1 MIEIK
6 NSSYTGK
13 YEAHIPCSFAYN
25 VACIDD
31 RFSKLVVL
39 YRGKNAVN
47 KFVEAI
53 LKEYDYYR
61 KVIKKHLN
69 KNLVMCAKDE
79 ERFQSSNKYWIYNKV
94 FNVGDNDHIAGK
106 YRGSAH
112 WNCNINRKLTKK
124 VPLIFH
130 NLRGYNNHLFNH

>member
-25 VACIDD
+25 VVCIDD

-53 LKEYDYYR
+53 VKEYDYYR

>member
-25 VACIDD
+25 VVCIDD

-112 WNCNINRKLTKK
+112 WNCNINRKLTKN

>member
-25 VACIDD
+25 VVCIDN

-94 FNVGDNDHIAGK
+94 FNVGENDHIAGK

-124 VPLIFH
+124 APLIFH

>member
-25 VACIDD
+25 VVCIDD
-31 RFSKLVVL
+31 GFSKLVVL

-61 KVIKKHLN
+61 KIIKKHLN

>member
-25 VACIDD
+25 VVCIDD

-79 ERFQSSNKYWIYNKV
+79 ERFQSSKKYWIYNKV

>member
-25 VACIDD
+25 VVCIDD
-31 RFSKLVVL
+31 GFSKLVVL

-53 LKEYDYYR
+53 LKEYDYFR

>member
-13 YEAHIPCSFAYN
+13 YEAHISCSFAYN
-25 VACIDD
+25 VVCIDD

>member
-25 VACIDD
+25 VVCIDD
-31 RFSKLVVL
+31 GFSKLVVL

-79 ERFQSSNKYWIYNKV
+79 ERFQSSNKYWIYNKM

>member
-25 VACIDD
+25 VVCIDD

-61 KVIKKHLN
+61 KIIKKHLN

>member
-25 VACIDD
+25 VVCIDD
-31 RFSKLVVL
+31 GFSKLVVL

-112 WNCNINRKLTKK
+112 WNCNINRKLTKN

>member
-25 VACIDD
+25 VVCIDD

-39 YRGKNAVN
+39 YRGKDAVN

-69 KNLVMCAKDE
+69 KNLVICAKDE

>member
-1 MIEIK
+1 
-6 NSSYTGK
+6 
-13 YEAHIPCSFAYN
+13 
-25 VACIDD
+25 
-31 RFSKLVVL
+31 
-39 YRGKNAVN
+39 
-47 KFVEAI
+47 
-53 LKEYDYYR
+53 
-61 KVIKKHLN
+61 
-69 KNLVMCAKDE
+69 MCAKDE

>member
-25 VACIDD
+25 VVCIDD

-94 FNVGDNDHIAGK
+94 FNVGENDHIAGK

>member
-25 VACIDD
+25 VVCIDD
-31 RFSKLVVL
+31 GFSKLVVL

-69 KNLVMCAKDE
+69 KSLVMCAKDE

>member
-25 VACIDD
+25 VVCIDD

>member
-25 VACIDD
+25 VVCIDD
-31 RFSKLVVL
+31 GFSKLVVL

>member
-6 NSSYTGK
+6 NSSHTGK

-25 VACIDD
+25 VVCIDD
-31 RFSKLVVL
+31 GFSKLVVL

>member
-25 VACIDD
+25 VVCIDD
-31 RFSKLVVL
+31 GFSKLVVL

-61 KVIKKHLN
+61 KIIKKHLN

-79 ERFQSSNKYWIYNKV
+79 ERFQSSNKYWIYNKM